1 MPCVLGMKD
10 DAGDQIATY
19 LSTPGGSFVQPHG
32 GWEVTDSRRY
42 ETLGAWMSDAR
53 DRPPQRER
61 PKRILVVDDN
71 SNQIASIALLLKTI
85 DCEVRAAHD
94 GPAALAELREFLPD
108 FALIDIGLPGV
119 NGYDLARLIRSDK
132 QFDRTVLIAQTGWG
146 GDEDRAASRRAGFD
160 YHLTKPLDFD
170 LLKTILMEQTEK
182 NA

>member
-1 MPCVLGMKD
+1 MKD
-10 DAGDQIATY
+10 DAGDQIATH
-19 LSTPGGSFVQPHG
+19 LSTPSGGFIQPHG
-32 GWEVTDSRRY
+32 GKRVTDSRRSG
-42 ETLGAWMSDAR
+42 TLGAWMSGAK
-53 DRPPQRER
+53 DREPAER

-85 DCEVRAAHD
+85 DCEVRAAQD
-94 GPAALAELREFLPD
+94 GPAALVELREFVPD

-119 NGYDLARLIRSDK
+119 NGYDLARLIRNDK

-182 NA
+182 NP